1 MCQLH
6 MKSLVIQTKGEN
18 TINVERSVL
27 TSQKEEAVEDSLI
40 SLACLVE
47 VSVNSKSKLDQVW
60 LSK

>member
-1 MCQLH
+1 MCQQL
-6 MKSLVIQTKGEN
+6 MKSLVIQKKGEN
-18 TINVERSVL
+18 TIDVEKSVL

-40 SLACLVE
+40 SLTCLAE

>member
-1 MCQLH
+1 MCQLL
-6 MKSLVIQTKGEN
+6 MKSLVIQKKGEN
-18 TINVERSVL
+18 TIDVEKSGL